1 MQSKNRIAVPQT
13 INAPISLRK
22 VKSAVR
28 PGVNET
34 EVCCRHEISKRE
46 QQYVAEQQ
54 TVNWL
59 PDDDGILA
67 YVQQKQI
74 INLPV
79 NSTVDPGEVTM
90 PNGSDT

>member
-1 MQSKNRIAVPQT
+1 MLP
-13 INAPISLRK
+13 
-22 VKSAVR
+22 
-28 PGVNET
+28 
-34 EVCCRHEISKRE
+34 HEISKRE

>member
-1 MQSKNRIAVPQT
+1 MMQSKNRIAVPQT

-67 YVQQKQI
+67 YVQQKQHHQ
-74 INLPV
+74 LAGKQHRR
-79 NSTVDPGEVTM
+79 SWRSYDAERQ
-90 PNGSDT
+90 